1 MGETTSQIATHI
13 ENARDDLGS
22 NLQEL
27 EQKVKSVTD
36 WRQQFRNN
44 PMMMVGLA
52 FGGGVFLAT
61 MAGGRRNRSRY
72 RLSAMS
78 SPTTVPSTSESSV
91 RAIAPRGVANREK
104 EQVLQTWDNI
114 KGALVGVAASRLKNF
129 LGDSIPGFEEELKR
143 TEGDSTRSFQ
153 NRSVSTMPDSASFAT

>member
-1 MGETTSQIATHI
+1 MGETTRQIATHI
-13 ENARDDLGS
+13 DNAREDLGS

-61 MAGGRRNRSRY
+61 MAGGRRNR
-72 RLSAMS
+72 LSGMS
-78 SPTTVPSTSESSV
+78 SPATAPSTSESSTK
-91 RAIAPRGVANREK
+91 AIASRGVANRETQ
-104 EQVLQTWDNI
+104 QVLETWDNI
-114 KGALVGVAASRLKNF
+114 KGALVGVAASRLKSF
-129 LGDSIPGFEEELKR
+129 LGESIPGFQEQLSK
-143 TEGDSTRSFQ
+143 TENDSTRSFED
-153 NRSVSTMPDSASFAT
+153 RPASSTPGSASFAASV

>member
-1 MGETTSQIATHI
+1 MGETTGQIAMHI
-13 ENARDDLGS
+13 DTAREDLGE

-61 MAGGRRNRSRY
+61 LAGGRRNR
-72 RLSAMS
+72 LAGMS
-78 SPTTVPSTSESSV
+78 SPATVPVTSESGS
-91 RAIAPRGVANREK
+91 RAIVSRGVVNREMQ
-104 EQVLQTWDNI
+104 QVLQTWDNI
-114 KGALVGVAASRLKNF
+114 KSALVGVAASRLKSF
-129 LGDSIPGFEEELKR
+129 LGESIPGFEEQLRK
-143 TEGDSTRSFQ
+143 TEGDSIRSFQ
-153 NRSVSTMPDSASFAT
+153 NRPSSGMPGGASFG

>member
-1 MGETTSQIATHI
+1 MGETTRQIETHI
-13 ENARDDLGS
+13 DNAREDLGS

-61 MAGGRRNRSRY
+61 MAGGRRNR
-72 RLSAMS
+72 LSGMS
-78 SPTTVPSTSESSV
+78 SLATLPS
-91 RAIAPRGVANREK
+91 GQQ
-104 EQVLQTWDNI
+104 QVLETWDNI
-114 KGALVGVAASRLKNF
+114 KDALVGVAASRLKGF
-129 LGDSIPGFEEELKR
+129 LRESIPGFEEQLRKK
-143 TEGDSTRSFQ
+143 TED
-153 NRSVSTMPDSASFAT
+153 DSAPEFQERPASSMPGNASLTT